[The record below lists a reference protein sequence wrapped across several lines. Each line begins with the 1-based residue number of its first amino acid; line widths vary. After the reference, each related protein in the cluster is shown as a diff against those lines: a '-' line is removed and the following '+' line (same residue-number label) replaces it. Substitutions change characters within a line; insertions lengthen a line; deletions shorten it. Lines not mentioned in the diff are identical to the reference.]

1 MTDPTDRDM
10 TAQDST
16 LGDNIDQE
24 TLEEDVTATAED
36 IERDS
41 REPSDAELRPVGG
54 ASITGAGTM
63 DFSLPGD
70 DDPANQDD
78 QSNAALVRDVAEMEG
93 DFPVSGEV
101 SGADYG
107 DTGTDA
113 LAGAGALQDE
123 GIDPSLRTEMMDN
136 AAAFGNDFVPNNVN
150 DDPGFDDGVPGSFS
164 DFSVATADGPDSGP
178 RLADPSQDAGGE
190 VKGARVSGSGGID
203 GGPPRTTPLPG
214 TGQDE

>member
-1 MTDPTDRDM
+1 MTDPTDRDT
-10 TAQDST
+10 TARDST
-16 LGDNIDQE
+16 LGDDIDQD
-24 TLEEDVTATAED
+24 TLYEDTTATAAD

-41 REPSDAELRPVGG
+41 RELSDAELRPVGG

-63 DFSLPGD
+63 DFSLPED

-78 QSNAALVRDVAEMEG
+78 QSNADLIRDVAEAEG
-93 DFPVSGEV
+93 DFPVSGDV

-123 GIDPSLRTEMMDN
+123 GVDANLRTEMLDN
-136 AAAFGNDFVPNNVN
+136 AAAFGDDFVPNNVN

-164 DFSVATADGPDSGP
+164 DFSVTTPDTSGDAP
-178 RLADPSQDAGGE
+178 RLADPSLDAGGE

-203 GGPPRTTPLPG
+203 GGPPRTRPLPG
-214 TGQDE
+214 TEQDE